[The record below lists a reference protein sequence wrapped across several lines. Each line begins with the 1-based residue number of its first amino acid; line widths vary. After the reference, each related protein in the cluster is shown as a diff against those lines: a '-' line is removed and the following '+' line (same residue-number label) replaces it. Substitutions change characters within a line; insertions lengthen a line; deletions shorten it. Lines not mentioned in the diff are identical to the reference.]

1 MNPLEKFFCFD
12 FKLELKS
19 GCGSKIDAMSILDF
33 SGVAAKLMPQKISA
47 CLIIEADAISFGYSV
62 IDQIIQDNLFGS
74 AADAVHPSDPFHL
87 ILGFQSFGYALG
99 FLHLLDQPVEH
110 CTCNCAHFLQV
121 GIQRSLKQHAGIEPR
136 FVIPEVSSPSLF
148 QNADLCRLLPQ
159 KLFA

>member
-19 GCGSKIDAMSILDF
+19 GCGMKIDAMSILDF
-33 SGVAAKLMPQKISA
+33 SGVAAKLMPQKISV

-136 FVIPEVSSPSLF
+136 FVIPEVSSPSLS

>member
-19 GCGSKIDAMSILDF
+19 GCGSKIDAT
-33 SGVAAKLMPQKISA
+33 KISV

-74 AADAVHPSDPFHL
+74 AADAVHPSDPFRL

-110 CTCNCAHFLQV
+110 CACNCAHFLQV

-136 FVIPEVSSPSLF
+136 FVIPEVSSSFTLPK
-148 QNADLCRLLPQ
+148 CRSVPPITSKIICIANPPCLIPAVILL
-159 KLFA
+159 